1 MAGSTKTVETGVVA
15 AFREH
20 ESALRAFVSRLV
32 ATRDEVDDVTQEAFL
47 RAFNAEKA
55 RRVRRP
61 RSFLFT
67 IARNLVLSDLGRK
80 SHQLTESMADLD
92 DLTVLDDCKVEA
104 EIEAEESFAEYCRA
118 VSRLPVQCRRVF
130 LLRKIYGL
138 THREIGNR
146 LGIAVSTVE
155 KHLAKG
161 VRECGEHLDRT
172 RNLKNTL

>member
-1 MAGSTKTVETGVVA
+1 MAGRTRTVETGVVA

-32 ATRDEVDDVTQEAFL
+32 ASRDDVDDVTQEAFL

-67 IARNLVLSDLGRK
+67 IARNLVLSDFARK
-80 SHQLTESMADLD
+80 SNRLTESMADLD
-92 DLTVLDDCKVEA
+92 DLTVLDDCKV
-104 EIEAEESFAEYCRA
+104 EAEESFAEYCRA

-130 LLRKIYGL
+130 LLRKVYAL
-138 THREIGNR
+138 SHREIANR

-161 VRECGEHLDRT
+161 VRECGKYLDRT
-172 RNLKNTL
+172 HQ

>member
-1 MAGSTKTVETGVVA
+1 MAGRTRTVETGVVA

-32 ATRDEVDDVTQEAFL
+32 ASRDDVDDVTQEAFL

-67 IARNLVLSDLGRK
+67 IARNLVLSDFARK
-80 SHQLTESMADLD
+80 SNQLTESMADLD
-92 DLTVLDDCKVEA
+92 DLTVLGDCKVEA
-104 EIEAEESFAEYCRA
+104 EIEAEESFAQYCRA
-118 VSRLPVQCRRVF
+118 VSRLPVRCRRVF
-130 LLRKIYGL
+130 LLRKVYAL
-138 THREIGNR
+138 SHREIANR

-161 VRECGEHLDRT
+161 VRECGEYLDRMH
-172 RNLKNTL
+172 K

>member
-1 MAGSTKTVETGVVA
+1 MAGSTKTVETGIGT

-20 ESALRAFVSRLV
+20 ESALRAFVARLV

-55 RRVRRP
+55 RRIRRP
-61 RSFLFT
+61 KSFLFT
-67 IARNLVLSDLGRK
+67 IARNLVLSDFARK
-80 SHQLTESMADLD
+80 SNQLTESMADLD
-92 DLTVLDDCKVEA
+92 DLTVLDDCGVEA

-130 LLRKIYGL
+130 LLRKVYGL

-155 KHLAKG
+155 KHLVKG
-161 VRECGEHLDRT
+161 VRECGEYLGRT
-172 RNLKNTL
+172 RNSKNTR

>member
-1 MAGSTKTVETGVVA
+1 MAGRPRTVESGVAA

-32 ATRDEVDDVTQEAFL
+32 ASRDDVDDVTQEAFL

-67 IARNLVLSDLGRK
+67 IARNLVLSDFARK
-80 SHQLTESMADLD
+80 SNRLTETMADLD
-92 DLTVLDDCKVEA
+92 DLTVLDDGQVEA
-104 EIEAEESFAEYCRA
+104 EIEAEESFAAYCRA

-130 LLRKIYGL
+130 LLRKVYAL
-138 THREIGNR
+138 THREIASR
-146 LGIAVSTVE
+146 LGITVSTVE
-155 KHLAKG
+155 KHLVKG
-161 VRECGEHLDRT
+161 VRECGEYLDGT
-172 RNLKNTL
+172 RK